1 MNMKQSEVLN
11 LLEWSGA
18 ILKGHFKLTSGKHSD
33 QYIEK
38 FRLLENPIALDQ
50 ICSSMADLHKD
61 KDADLV
67 VSAAVGG
74 ILLAGGVGRYLNI
87 KHIFSERVE
96 GKMLFKR
103 GFNIE
108 PGQKV
113 VIVEDIVTTGG
124 SINEIIELV
133 EQYKA
138 EIVGII
144 SIVDRN
150 DKLKIFKYP
159 YETLLNFPA
168 QSWHEDECPDW
179 LKKIPIQKPG
189 STGKNV

>member
-1 MNMKQSEVLN
+1 MTMKQNEVLN

-50 ICSSMADLHKD
+50 ICSSMAELYKD
-61 KDADLV
+61 KNIDLV

-74 ILLAGGVGRYLNI
+74 ILLAGGVGRYLNT

-96 GKMLFKR
+96 GNMIFKR

-108 PGQKV
+108 PKQKIL
-113 VIVEDIVTTGG
+113 IVEDIVTTGG

-133 EQYKA
+133 EEYNA
-138 EIVGII
+138 NIIGIV

-168 QSWHEDECPDW
+168 QSWNQNECPDW
-179 LKKIPIQKPG
+179 LQKIPVKKPG
-189 STGKNV
+189 STGKNA

>member
-1 MNMKQSEVLN
+1 MKSNEVLD

-18 ILKGHFKLTSGKHSD
+18 ILKGHFKLTSGKHSN

-38 FRLLENPIALDQ
+38 FRLLENPIALDK
-50 ICSSMADLHKD
+50 ICSTMADLYKD
-61 KDADLV
+61 KTVDLV
-67 VSAAVGG
+67 ISAAVGG
-74 ILLAGGVGRYLNI
+74 ILLAGGVGRYLNV
-87 KHIFSERVE
+87 KHIFSERVG

-138 EIVGII
+138 EILGII

-159 YETLLNFPA
+159 YETLLNFPV
-168 QSWHEDECPDW
+168 QSWHEHECPDW